1 MAKLASELHVTH
13 RFSSAYTPRAN
24 GTVESVC
31 KQILRASRA
40 LQADFMLQPDDWA
53 RVLPLI
59 QSVLNNSASDR
70 LGGHT
75 PMMAFTGHQVSDPVS
90 LALTDNIVVPA
101 NYDVFKAQQ
110 SVKVADLQQVA
121 GIHKEVAESSTR
133 SRRQKIEAHNRKT
146 HIKSTN
152 FAVGD
157 YVLVAVPKKERRHK
171 LTAVWRGP
179 RSIVRLD
186 SSSTFGVE
194 NIVKCRRSIVHFSHL
209 VLYSD
214 SSRGQEVERE
224 KVAEHLEREVFTI
237 RKFLDLRF
245 NHDDLRHE
253 ALCAWRGYADSEA
266 TWESIDVLKIDIPA
280 FLQNFLDQFADQE
293 LVAWVRAE

>member
-1 MAKLASELHVTH
+1 VSDLGAHFKNEIIAKLASELHVTH
-13 RFSSAYTPRAN
+13 RFSPAYTSRAN

-40 LQADFMLQPDDWA
+40 LLADFKFQPDDWP

-75 PMMAFTGHQVSDPVS
+75 PVMAFTGHQVTDPLA

-101 NYDVFKAQQ
+101 NYDFVKAQQ
-110 SVKVADLQQVA
+110 SLKVHDLQQQVA

-133 SRRQKIEAHNRKT
+133 SRCQKIEAHNRKT
-146 HIKSTN
+146 HIKSTD

-171 LTAVWRGP
+171 IMAVWRGP
-179 RSIVRLD
+179 RRIVRLD
-186 SSSTFGVE
+186 SPSTFEVG
-194 NIVKCRRSIVHFSHL
+194 NIVKGKRSIVHFSPL
-209 VLYSD
+209 KLYSD
-214 SSRGQEVERE
+214 SIRGQEVE
-224 KVAEHLEREVFTI
+224 LEQSPST
-237 RKFLDLRF
+237 
-245 NHDDLRHE
+245 
-253 ALCAWRGYADSEA
+253 
-266 TWESIDVLKIDIPA
+266 
-280 FLQNFLDQFADQE
+280 
-293 LVAWVRAE
+293 